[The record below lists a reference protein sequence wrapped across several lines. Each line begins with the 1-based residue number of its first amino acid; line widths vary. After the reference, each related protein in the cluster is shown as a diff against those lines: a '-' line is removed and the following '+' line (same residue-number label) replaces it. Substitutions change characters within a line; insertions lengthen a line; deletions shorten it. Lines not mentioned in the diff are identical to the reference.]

1 MIFSQLGYFGL
12 LILSVT
18 FFFLVPKTWR
28 LAVLTASGISF
39 YVYFAGINLVI
50 IAAELMLIWF
60 LTRRY
65 SHFRLNLAVIFAIM
79 VLAYFKYWTR
89 ISPLAISFFT
99 FEFIHFIVERRK
111 KTIRSFSLSQLS
123 AFIFFFPTLVAG
135 PIKRFPDFNR
145 QIKRAKLLPDHVF
158 IGAVRI
164 ILGLFK
170 KLVLADTFAVISG
183 NTLLS
188 ASAIRDTTPLLAWVS
203 LISYSFRIYLDFSG
217 YSDIAIGS
225 ARLFGIIIPENFIL
239 PYLRTNIASF
249 WKHWHRTL
257 YSWIVDYLFIPLGG
271 SRRGPLIAARNTLIA
286 MSLSGLWHGAA
297 GHFLVCGFYHGVLLA
312 GYRIYKS
319 TFPSSYIPAP
329 ISVIITFVFVSLG
342 WLLFI
347 APVKIAA
354 LAAAKLVGINL

>member
-1 MIFSQLGYFGL
+1 MIFGQTSYFAL
-12 LILSVT
+12 LVLSVIS
-18 FFFLVPKTWR
+18 FFAVPKTWR
-28 LAVLTASGISF
+28 SMILISSGIGF
-39 YVYFAGINLVI
+39 YVYFAGINFLV

-65 SHFRLNLAVIFAIM
+65 SHFRLTSAVIIAVI
-79 VLAYFKYWTR
+79 VLAYFKYWTH

-123 AFIFFFPTLVAG
+123 AFTFFFPTLVAG

-145 QIKRAKLLPDHVF
+145 QIKSAQLLPDHIF
-158 IGAVRI
+158 IGVVRI

-188 ASAIRDTTPLLAWVS
+188 ASAIRSATPLLAWVS

-257 YSWIVDYLFIPLGG
+257 YSWIIDYLFIPLGG
-271 SRRGPLIAARNTLIA
+271 SRRGTLIAVRNTLIA

-297 GHFLVCGFYHGVLLA
+297 WHFMAWGFYHGILLA
-312 GYRIYKS
+312 GYRTYKS
-319 TFPSSYIPAP
+319 VFPTLYIPTP
-329 ISVIITFVFVSLG
+329 ISVVITFVFVSLG
-342 WLLFI
+342 WLLFV